1 MKLFLSGMGAAYCFL
16 EFEEERDA
24 EVNRVL
30 DKRDRFSEFKLKIKK
45 NNSF

>member
-1 MKLFLSGMGAAYCFL
+1 MGAAYCFL

-30 DKRDRFSEFKLKIKK
+30 KEIKEVVSVNLNK
-45 NNSF
+45 KKVII